1 MITEL
6 SILIPAYNSICTD
19 MVRRLQRLCERIAHD
34 QPEGFAYE
42 IIVVDDASP
51 NRETV
56 EKNQEINDIAHCS
69 FIAKEQNGGSA
80 ATRNYLA
87 DKSQYQWLL
96 FLDSDMEIPGMD
108 FIMRYLPY
116 DNYDVVN
123 GGIRTGGETDKHN
136 LRYLYERHAEPKHTI
151 DKANAEP
158 YRSFRSTNFI
168 IKRTC
173 MQQCRFDERFKKSG
187 YEDVHFGKKLAESQ
201 ASIIHIN
208 NPLIMSSYE
217 GNADYVAKYERN
229 LTTLYHFRDEL
240 KDYSPLIKLARRLP
254 HLPIRLWHWLFGGI
268 ERRLLVSSHPSLW
281 VLNIYKLGYFV
292 SLY

>member
-1 MITEL
+1 
-6 SILIPAYNSICTD
+6 
-19 MVRRLQRLCERIAHD
+19 
-34 QPEGFAYE
+34 
-42 IIVVDDASP
+42 
-51 NRETV
+51 
-56 EKNQEINDIAHCS
+56 
-69 FIAKEQNGGSA
+69 
-80 ATRNYLA
+80 
-87 DKSQYQWLL
+87 
-96 FLDSDMEIPGMD
+96 MD

-208 NPLIMSSYE
+208 NP
-217 GNADYVAKYERN
+217 R
-229 LTTLYHFRDEL
+229 HC
-240 KDYSPLIKLARRLP
+240 
-254 HLPIRLWHWLFGGI
+254 LFGGI
-268 ERRLLVSSHPSLW
+268 ERRLLVGSHPSLW
-281 VLNIYKLGYFV
+281 VLNMYKLGYFV